1 MNQSRIESLI
11 ESIVNIIIGYG
22 VALISQI
29 AVFPLFGINV
39 PISTNLCI
47 GAWFTVISLIR
58 SYIIRRFFNA
68 QLYRAAVDIAEKIA
82 R

>member
-68 QLYRAAVDIAEKIA
+68 QLHRAAVDIAAKIA
-82 R
+82 Q